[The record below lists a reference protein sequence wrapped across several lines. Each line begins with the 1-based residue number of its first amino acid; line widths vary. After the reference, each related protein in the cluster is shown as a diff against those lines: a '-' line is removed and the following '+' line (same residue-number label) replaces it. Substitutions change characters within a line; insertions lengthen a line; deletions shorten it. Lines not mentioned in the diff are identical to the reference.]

1 LDRQKVPTEEPD
13 LSWLLL
19 DSIYWASPIIPA
31 TNMTKTNKT
40 KTKLMN
46 VIIIVTRTT
55 WLPHD
60 L

>member
-19 DSIYWASPIIPA
+19 DSIYWASPIITA